1 MACGPHRPRLPRWA
15 CSVTAGLCWCLG
27 ASAAVAAPAAELD
40 PAQTKPAEDP
50 DAAQGRDK
58 GPPDGRAFAVGVEGA
73 VLTTPPLRTRA
84 VYIDPRFVGRSMALG
99 GLGVFGRYRPSEFIG
114 FDASLRTGSVR
125 LRAEDSDTTVSSD
138 QVMAEGAALLY
149 LGRGEVSQFA
159 LSGGVGG
166 LFHRVRYEL
175 DSGVDGTQTFGAFTV
190 RVGAEAEFL
199 VNRIAF
205 VLSFRTYGV
214 ATPRSRANA
223 TGALFENSSAAERRA
238 PVATFQTYLAGS
250 AGIAYRF

>member
-1 MACGPHRPRLPRWA
+1 MLAVGLWCGLAAPQ
-15 CSVTAGLCWCLG
+15 
-27 ASAAVAAPAAELD
+27 ASAAPASDATPGPD
-40 PAQTKPAEDP
+40 PAPQSAPSAED
-50 DAAQGRDK
+50 DNENENENAVQGRAK

-99 GLGVFGRYRPSEFIG
+99 GLGVFGRYRPSAFIG
-114 FDASLRTGSVR
+114 FDASVRTGSVR
-125 LRAEDSDTTVSSD
+125 LRAEDNDTTVSSD
-138 QVMAEGAALLY
+138 QVMAEGGALLY
-149 LGRGEVSQFA
+149 LGRGDVSQFA
-159 LSGGVGG
+159 LSGGIGG

-175 DSGVDGTQTFGAFTV
+175 DSGLDGTQTFGAFTI

-205 VLSFRTYGV
+205 VLSFRTYGII
-214 ATPRSRANA
+214 TPRSRANS
-223 TGALFENSSAAERRA
+223 TGALFEGRSESDRLA